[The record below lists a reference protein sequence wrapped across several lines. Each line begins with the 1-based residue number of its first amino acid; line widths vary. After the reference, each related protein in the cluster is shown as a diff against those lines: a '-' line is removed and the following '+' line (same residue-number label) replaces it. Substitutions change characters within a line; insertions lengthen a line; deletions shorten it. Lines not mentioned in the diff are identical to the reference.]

1 MNLSKQTR
9 ILMILSLLGMGLI
22 LLTRFVRPNLV
33 DPQEWVRFLFGVLPN
48 FGAGLALPGVFSTV
62 ISGYVKSQGREIS
75 PAKTIILATFMSV
88 AGLFGWEFLQYFF
101 WKYPLDLFDLAAT
114 FLGGAIALG
123 MGLGGRSIMSN
134 E

>member
-1 MNLSKQTR
+1 
-9 ILMILSLLGMGLI
+9 
-22 LLTRFVRPNLV
+22 
-33 DPQEWVRFLFGVLPN
+33 VL
-48 FGAGLALPGVFSTV
+48 STV

-101 WKYPLDLFDLAAT
+101 WKYPVDLFDLAAT

-123 MGLGGRSIMSN
+123 LGLGGRSVTSN